1 MNSNMKND
9 QITPS
14 ESRAKTVFA
23 CSGAADL
30 GQISDMAARKLN
42 RDGNRQ
48 MKCLAFI
55 SAGIEDMIDSIR
67 DSDML
72 VIDGC
77 QLDCG
82 RLTMERNGLSGFSHL
97 RLTDMG
103 YVKGQ
108 TPPDSELVKSIVSH
122 AVEVY

>member
-1 MNSNMKND
+1 MENKTFSCKDN
-9 QITPS
+9 
-14 ESRAKTVFA
+14 AVKTVFA

-30 GQISDMAARKLN
+30 GEVSDLVARKIH
-42 RDGNRQ
+42 RDGIRQ

-55 SAGIEDMIDSIR
+55 GGGIQNMIDSVK
-67 DSDML
+67 DTDML

-77 QLDCG
+77 NLDCG
-82 RLTMERNGLSGFSHL
+82 KLTMEKYGISDFCHL

-108 TPPDSELVKSIVSH
+108 TPASNDTVNKITEH
-122 AVEVY
+122 AVSIN